1 MERHTAQGTRV
12 TVAGL
17 GLNLG
22 LTAAKGVGGVLW
34 HSSSLL
40 AEAVHS
46 LSDLLSDFVTLFTY
60 KKARQP
66 PNRTFPYGYSKLE
79 PMGSVVVSSLLVSAG
94 FAIAIHSYDALSL
107 LWTQMSE
114 AAHVSDGAAPSHSMN
129 PAALYIMLAS
139 VISKEA
145 MFQWTMRVAKRVKS
159 DVLVANAW
167 HHRTD
172 AASSLVALAGVA
184 GAVYGYGWVDPV
196 GGILVSGKFGPLRPE
211 LVKHRHL
218 THSILGMV
226 IKAGIDSGI
235 PSVLELLDTAAPKHA
250 QDKVNVAIAKFQNK
264 YEHEARVEE
273 LRMRKSGPSYYA
285 DMVLVPKDRN
295 MPVNELDVLAQHLK
309 LMIRHHMEDVQEI
322 SILISTDVHRSQG
335 KGRHAHNS
343 ANFMEVSES
352 TAERFG
358 RKTSVRPT
366 HTVPKVIQQE
376 NRGMSVR

>member
-1 MERHTAQGTRV
+1 MIAGFQGRGVLCCGVGSRTRVEFASRPPFRWQFRISPCTSKQIARHWNWKDNQVRHHGSHGHGHSHHGHGHSHHGHALIDRHTAQGTRV

-60 KKARQP
+60 KKARKP
-66 PNRTFPYGYSKLE
+66 PNEKFPYGYSKLE
-79 PMGSVVVSSLLVSAG
+79 PMGSVIVSSLLVSAG

-107 LWTQMSE
+107 LWNQMSE
-114 AAHVSDGAAPSHSMN
+114 AANVTDGAAPSHSMN

-139 VISKEA
+139 VVSKEA
-145 MFQWTMRVAKRVKS
+145 MFQWTMRVAKRVNS

-196 GGILVSGKFGPLRPE
+196 GGILVSG
-211 LVKHRHL
+211 
-218 THSILGMV
+218 MV
-226 IKAGIDSGI
+226 IKAGIDSGM

-250 QDKVNVAIAKFQNK
+250 QDKVNVAIAMFQSTCADV
-264 YEHEARVEE
+264 ARVED
-273 LRMRKSGPSYYA
+273 LRIRKSGPSYYA
-285 DMVLVPKDRN
+285 DMVFVPRDRN
-295 MPVNELDVLAQHLK
+295 MTVEELDVVSGHPMFRADSHQAQ
-309 LMIRHHMEDVQEI
+309 
-322 SILISTDVHRSQG
+322 
-335 KGRHAHNS
+335 GRHS
-343 ANFMEVSES
+343 SRS
-352 TAERFG
+352 T
-358 RKTSVRPT
+358 
-366 HTVPKVIQQE
+366 
-376 NRGMSVR
+376 